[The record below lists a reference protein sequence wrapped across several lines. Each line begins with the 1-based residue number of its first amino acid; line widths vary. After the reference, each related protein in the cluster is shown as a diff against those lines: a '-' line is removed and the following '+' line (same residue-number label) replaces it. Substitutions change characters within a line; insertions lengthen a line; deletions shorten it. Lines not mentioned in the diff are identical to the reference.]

1 MCLRISHQALI
12 YYCRSCAFPGKEF
25 LSLSSVTP
33 ISLNIEQSLLFI
45 YFTYI
50 KDSVTV
56 GLGLRDA
63 DKQKYDIAI
72 TLLHNVLVILNL
84 NSSPG
89 RCLTHYGSNE
99 CLFGIMP
106 KPCLD
111 LKTLTGT

>member
-1 MCLRISHQALI
+1 MHFIYLFILTYLFENCRASPNRLCLRISHQALI
-12 YYCRSCAFPGKEF
+12 YYCRSCAFPGKES
-25 LSLSSVTP
+25 LSLSSVTL

-45 YFTYI
+45 YFAYI

-84 NSSPG
+84 K
-89 RCLTHYGSNE
+89 LW
-99 CLFGIMP
+99 
-106 KPCLD
+106 
-111 LKTLTGT
+111 TLSYALRFK